1 MNQKSCVVDAAD
13 GYTSASLVGFARNGQ
28 IVDELLDCI
37 KSLTEGMKAMLNAV
51 EILEKRVQVLENER

>member
-13 GYTSASLVGFARNGQ
+13 GYTLASLVGFARNGQ